1 VSSSFAL
8 LGVPERVAAALSRKG
23 IDEPFPIQA
32 ATIPDALAGRDI
44 AGRAPTGSGKTLAF
58 GVAVAAH
65 LGEQAPQPRRPR
77 ALVLVPT
84 RELAAQVQ
92 RELQGLV
99 APQTGPV
106 TSIYGGVGYGP
117 QRKSLAR
124 GTSTVVACPGR
135 LEDLL
140 GTRDIDLSG
149 VDLVVIDE
157 ADRMAD
163 MGFLP
168 AVERLVDR
176 TAAGRQVLLFSATL
190 DGDVDRLVRRYQ
202 NDPVRYEVAGSEA
215 DQGDVTHLFW
225 RLPRADRIDITRDV
239 VVACGPTIV
248 FCRTCHGADRVARQL
263 EKAGIAA
270 VAIHGRRSQGQRD
283 RALAAFTSG
292 RAPPLVATDVA
303 ARGIHVDGVGAV
315 VHFDLPEDPKDYV
328 HRSGRTAR
336 AGADGVVVALV
347 PKEDGDGKARILAR
361 KLPDVGSITPVD
373 MTVLEGRAP
382 TGARAHA
389 PAKSSAEALAA
400 SGNGSSDRSRSYGGY
415 NGGRSSGPAARRRR
429 DERRGDGERS
439 TTRARRNG
447 NGSSSGSGA
456 GSYVGSGAAHE
467 GQAAD
472 GSGRPGGPRRRN
484 GRNSQGGGEFRGQ
497 SRSGGR
503 NGQRTG
509 SGAGN
514 RQGGSQQRRP
524 ERIR

>member
-65 LGEQAPQPRRPR
+65 VGETAPTPRRPR
-77 ALVLVPT
+77 VLVLVPT

-92 RELQGLV
+92 RELADLV
-99 APQTGPV
+99 APQAGPV
-106 TSIYGGVGYGP
+106 TSVYGGVGYGP
-117 QRKSLAR
+117 QRKALSR
-124 GTSTVVACPGR
+124 GASAVVACPGR
-135 LEDLL
+135 LEDLVN
-140 GTRDIDLSG
+140 TRDVDLSG
-149 VDLVVIDE
+149 VELVVLDE

-176 TAAGRQVLLFSATL
+176 TSAGRQVLLFSATL

-202 NDPVRYEVAGSEA
+202 HEPVRYEVQSTQA
-215 DQGDVTHLFW
+215 DTGDVTHLFW

-263 EKAGIAA
+263 EKAGITA

-292 RAPPLVATDVA
+292 RAPALVATDVA

-328 HRSGRTAR
+328 HRSGRTGR

-347 PKEDGDGKARILAR
+347 AKEDGDGKARTLTR
-361 KLPDVGSITPVD
+361 KLPAVGAISPVD
-373 MTVLEGRAP
+373 LTVLEGRVP
-382 TGARAHA
+382 TVARPHQ
-389 PAKSSAEALAA
+389 PSKSSAEALAA
-400 SGNGSSDRSRSYGGY
+400 SGNGSSDSDRSYKGHGGS
-415 NGGRSSGPAARRRR
+415 RSSGDPASRRRR
-429 DERRGDGERS
+429 GERRGDGQRT
-439 TTRARRNG
+439 TTRNRRNG
-447 NGSSSGSGA
+447 SSSGGSSSGSGA
-456 GSYVGSGAAHE
+456 WAAGSGRE
-467 GQAAD
+467 GQGE

-484 GRNSQGGGEFRGQ
+484 GQGAGGGGQ
-497 SRSGGR
+497 SR
-503 NGQRTG
+503 NGQRAG
-509 SGAGN
+509 SGGGN
-514 RQGGSQQRRP
+514 RQGGGQSRRP
-524 ERIR
+524 ERAR